1 MLYNLALF
9 LVFVVIFIGVQVVFK
24 NLRQI
29 LLWSC
34 KFITTCY
41 IWAVFWVLLELRHL
55 PEWQQ
60 QLSDSVWKL
69 ANMTNLAN
77 MANRTGL

>member
-9 LVFVVIFIGVQVVFK
+9 LVFVVIFIAVQIVFK

-34 KFITTCY
+34 KLITTCY
-41 IWAVFWVLLELRHL
+41 IWAVFWILLELQHL

-60 QLSDSVWKL
+60 QLTNSVWKL

-77 MANRTGL
+77 LTDL

>member
-9 LVFVVIFIGVQVVFK
+9 LVFVVIFIVVQIVFK

-34 KFITTCY
+34 KLITTCY
-41 IWAVFWVLLELRHL
+41 IWAVFWILLELRHL

-60 QLSDSVWKL
+60 QLADSVWKL

-77 MANRTGL
+77 RTGL